1 MSRLERAAAPH
12 LSAQERRILQSL
24 VEGNSNKVIARKID
38 IAEATV
44 KVHLKAILRKIKVHN
59 RTQAAIWA
67 VNNKSHAEPRRVA
80 TLNGSGA
87 FAHQGE
93 LAISMAS
100 KAELKRGRHL
110 APFTPRPRWRPT
122 A

>member
-1 MSRLERAAAPH
+1 MSTLERAAAPH
-12 LSAQERRILQSL
+12 LSAQERRILQYL

-44 KVHLKAILRKIKVHN
+44 KVHLKAILRKTKVHN

-67 VNNKSHAEPRRVA
+67 VNNKSRAEPRSVA

-87 FAHQGE
+87 FAHQGG

-100 KAELKRGRHL
+100 KAELKSG
-110 APFTPRPRWRPT
+110 
-122 A
+122 